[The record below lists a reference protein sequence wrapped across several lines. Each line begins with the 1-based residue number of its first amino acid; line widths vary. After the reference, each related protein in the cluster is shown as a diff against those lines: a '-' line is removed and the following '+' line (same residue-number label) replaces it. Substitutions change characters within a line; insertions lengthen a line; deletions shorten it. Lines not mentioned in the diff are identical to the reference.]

1 MGRKKSKKIISR
13 GGAFIRHP
21 RVGFKFRLE
30 LTLLK
35 FNIILTQK
43 GYFQTKKK
51 MKTAILHIQINLDS
65 KF

>member
-13 GGAFIRHP
+13 GGAFIRRP
-21 RVGFKFRLE
+21 RVGTKFRLE

-51 MKTAILHIQINLDS
+51 
-65 KF
+65 